1 MVAVFLAEH
10 AAAVLL
16 HIKAQRTGLLLSLPE
31 AGAEVPVQEPDT
43 VLPAHALRCLRQ
55 QLMVLVGAHQQG
67 GGEAVIAVPGG
78 ILGRLGQPQGIAHAA
93 AVVDIPADRPAEL
106 PQAVILLHNKLHA
119 DGRGVGHQRVPP
131 GLVLLIG
138 VDVRVIPVGH
148 RLDALAPQLLDAGD
162 GAGSAAGVH
171 QCFFHRR
178 SLMTAK
184 REGFSDLLPGLAPCF
199 LLPERSWAVR

>member
-43 VLPAHALRCLRQ
+43 VLPAHALRCLCQ

-78 ILGRLGQPQGIAHAA
+78 ILGRLGQPQI
-93 AVVDIPADRPAEL
+93 
-106 PQAVILLHNKLHA
+106 
-119 DGRGVGHQRVPP
+119 
-131 GLVLLIG
+131 
-138 VDVRVIPVGH
+138 
-148 RLDALAPQLLDAGD
+148 
-162 GAGSAAGVH
+162 
-171 QCFFHRR
+171 R
-178 SLMTAK
+178 S
-184 REGFSDLLPGLAPCF
+184 
-199 LLPERSWAVR
+199 